1 MFSINVRPFAGLV
14 WWILRTLAR
23 LGIGWEPIERWP
35 PDDPRDE
42 FMSLQ
47 RNRYT
52 GSRREMPR

>member
-1 MFSINVRPFAGLV
+1 MFMINMRYSLV

-23 LGIGWEPIERWP
+23 LGIGWEPIDRWP

-42 FMSLQ
+42 FLQ
-47 RNRYT
+47 LERNRYT